1 MDNTMIVAVI
11 NGNGKIIHSQPLEM
25 FLRGNRSI
33 PIINYYTGQ
42 KLFDILFDE
51 LGIIRYEDNKFALKT
66 IIEMNVNN
74 SVMKIAGKVAE
85 AVIVR
90 RCNNDNEINKK
101 WLSLARRQ
109 TIRSKTVEKFHAI
122 GTGLLSTKQKFPT
135 RYDVSN
141 PQRDIMW
148 IDNDRKTALV
158 KGSSYC
164 AGLEAGLQIKKVSK
178 DGKAYFF
185 NDLVK
190 MKYEIPVVYFD
201 ICNDFDS
208 IANDLYKLRNR
219 NAGIS
224 INIGED
230 FVSARAVDYNAYQE
244 VLYHID
250 LIDALINGKITPEQL
265 IDTAASSDSSS
276 LKNAIFSAG
285 LSQIDF
291 NNIILGS

>member
-1 MDNTMIVAVI
+1 
-11 NGNGKIIHSQPLEM
+11 
-25 FLRGNRSI
+25 
-33 PIINYYTGQ
+33 
-42 KLFDILFDE
+42 
-51 LGIIRYEDNKFALKT
+51 
-66 IIEMNVNN
+66 
-74 SVMKIAGKVAE
+74 
-85 AVIVR
+85 
-90 RCNNDNEINKK
+90 
-101 WLSLARRQ
+101 
-109 TIRSKTVEKFHAI
+109 
-122 GTGLLSTKQKFPT
+122 
-135 RYDVSN
+135 
-141 PQRDIMW
+141 
-148 IDNDRKTALV
+148 
-158 KGSSYC
+158 
-164 AGLEAGLQIKKVSK
+164 
-178 DGKAYFF
+178 
-185 NDLVK
+185 